1 MSQKSKALRELA
13 PEERIARLG
22 ELRSELM
29 HERGIASMGGQPAS
43 PGRMRSLRRQV
54 ARLQTIMRELG
65 ERHG

>member
-1 MSQKSKALRELA
+1 M
-13 PEERIARLG
+13 
-22 ELRSELM
+22 RSELM

-65 ERHG
+65 EHHG

>member
-1 MSQKSKALRELA
+1 MSRKANALRELA
-13 PEERIARLG
+13 PEERVTRLS

-29 HERGIASMGGQPAS
+29 HERGAASMGGQPAS